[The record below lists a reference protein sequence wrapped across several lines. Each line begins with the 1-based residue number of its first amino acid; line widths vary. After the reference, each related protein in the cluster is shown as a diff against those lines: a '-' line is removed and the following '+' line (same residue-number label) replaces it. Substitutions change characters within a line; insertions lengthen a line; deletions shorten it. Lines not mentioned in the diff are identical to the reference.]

1 MLGQKSGVA
10 AIAMLEG
17 AKIIVGDLAA
27 FDWTYCDVPF
37 SDRIVNFCADLS
49 RSILTDPRCRDYPDL
64 MTFGFFCR
72 KANVLRMQA
81 SYAVDGLR
89 LGRGIVFHVAP
100 ANIPV
105 NYLFSFIFSF
115 LSGNGNILRLPSRRF
130 PQVELAN
137 ALVAQL
143 LDRPDYAALTRATL
157 FLESERDAL
166 CLDEFV
172 RRADG
177 LMVWGGDQTVEHFR
191 AKPRKPRSVELSF
204 FDRYSACVFDA
215 QAILGITAEERE
227 KLCQQFFNDSF
238 LVDQNA
244 CSSPRLVFWRGAPLL
259 VEQAQAQFWSA
270 MANYT
275 ERRYELNGVNV
286 VDKMIE
292 TVKAVQ
298 AYPDARL
305 KRSGNY
311 IYRLSLPHIDADI
324 TRIEARFGLFLEAAD
339 ETLDPFYAAI
349 SEKYQTITTYGVAP
363 AAIAEGVRRCCVKGI
378 DRIVPVGAAL
388 EVNVLWDGHDIVRSL
403 SRIVA
408 C

>member
-1 MLGQKSGVA
+1 MLD
-10 AIAMLEG
+10 G
-17 AKIIVGDLAA
+17 AKIVVGDLAA
-27 FDWTYCDVPF
+27 FDWTYCDSPF
-37 SDRIVNFCADLS
+37 SERIVNFCVDLS

-72 KANVLRMQA
+72 KANLMRIEA
-81 SYAVDGLR
+81 GYTADGLR

-105 NYLFSFIFSF
+105 NYLFSFIFSV

-143 LDRPDYAALTRATL
+143 LERPDYAALARATL
-157 FLESERDAL
+157 FLESERDAI

-177 LMVWGGDQTVEHFR
+177 VMVWGGDQTVQHFR

-204 FDRYSACVFDA
+204 SDRYSACVFDA
-215 QAILGITAEERE
+215 QAILAVTGDERE
-227 KLCQQFFNDSF
+227 KLCHWFFNDSF

-244 CSSPRLVFWRGAPLL
+244 CSSPRLVFWRGAPPL
-259 VEQAQAQFWSA
+259 VKQAQALFWSA
-270 MANYT
+270 MEEYT
-275 ERRYELNGVNV
+275 QRRYELNGVSV
-286 VDKMIE
+286 VDKIIE

-305 KRSGNY
+305 ERSGNY
-311 IYRLSLPHIDADI
+311 IYRLSLPCIDAEI
-324 TRIEARFGLFLEAAD
+324 TRIEARFGLFLEAAA
-339 ETLDPFYAAI
+339 ETLDPFFLAI

-363 AAIAEGVRRCCVKGI
+363 AAIAEGVRRHRVKGI
-378 DRIVPVGAAL
+378 DRVVPVGAAL

>member
-1 MLGQKSGVA
+1 MLDGV
-10 AIAMLEG
+10 
-17 AKIIVGDLAA
+17 KIVVGDPDA
-27 FDWTYCDVPF
+27 FDWTYCDEPF

-72 KANVLRMQA
+72 KANVMRIQA
-81 SYAVDGLR
+81 GYAADGLR

-105 NYLFSFIFSF
+105 NYLFSFIFSL

-143 LDRPDYAALTRATL
+143 LDRPDYAALARATL
-157 FLESERDAL
+157 FLESERDAI

-172 RRADG
+172 ERADG
-177 LMVWGGDQTVEHFR
+177 LMVWGGDQTVQHFR
-191 AKPRKPRSVELSF
+191 AKPRKARSVELSF
-204 FDRYSACVFDA
+204 FDRYSACIFDA
-215 QAILGITAEERE
+215 QAILAATDDERE

-244 CSSPRLVFWRGAPLL
+244 CSSPRLVFWRGAPLQ

-270 MANYT
+270 MAEYT
-275 ERRYELNGVNV
+275 QRRYELNGVSV

-292 TVKAVQ
+292 TVKALQ
-298 AYPDARL
+298 AYPGARL
-305 KRSGNY
+305 ERSGNY
-311 IYRLSLPHIDADI
+311 IYRLSLPRIDANI
-324 TRIEARFGLFLEAAD
+324 TRIEARFGLFLEAAA
-339 ETLDPFYAAI
+339 ETLDPFYLAI
-349 SEKYQTITTYGVAP
+349 SEKYQTVTTYGIAL
-363 AAIAEGVRRCCVKGI
+363 AIIAEGVRRHRVKGI
-378 DRIVPVGAAL
+378 DRVVPVGAAL

>member
-1 MLGQKSGVA
+1 
-10 AIAMLEG
+10 MLEG
-17 AKIIVGDLAA
+17 AKIVVGDLAA
-27 FDWTYCDVPF
+27 FDWTYCDAPF
-37 SDRIVNFCADLS
+37 SDRILNFCADLS
-49 RSILTDPRCRDYPDL
+49 RLILTDPRCRDYPDL

-72 KANVLRMQA
+72 KGNIQRIAA
-81 SYAVDGLR
+81 GYTGDGVR

-105 NYLFSFIFSF
+105 NYLFSFIFSVI
-115 LSGNGNILRLPSRRF
+115 SGNGNILRLPSSRF

-143 LDRPDYAALTRATL
+143 LDRPGYASLAGATL
-157 FLESERDAL
+157 FLESERDAA

-177 LMVWGGDQTVEHFR
+177 LMIWGGDQTVQHFR

-215 QAILGITAEERE
+215 EAILTTTDAELE

-238 LVDQNA
+238 MVDQNA
-244 CSSPRLVFWRGAPLL
+244 CSSPRLVFWRGASLS
-259 VEQAQAQFWSA
+259 VEQAQTRFWSA
-270 MANYT
+270 MA
-275 ERRYELNGVNV
+275 EHAQQHYELNGVSV

-292 TVKAVQ
+292 TLKAIQ

-305 KRSGNY
+305 ERCGNY
-311 IYRLSLPHIDADI
+311 IYRLLLPRIDTDI
-324 TRIEARFGLFLEAAD
+324 TRIEARFGLFLEAAA
-339 ETLDPFYAAI
+339 ETLDPFYLAI
-349 SEKYQTITTYGVAP
+349 NEKYQTVTTYGVVP
-363 AAIAEGVRRCCVKGI
+363 SVIADGVRAQRVRGI

-388 EVNVLWDGHDIVRSL
+388 EVNVLWDGYDIVRSL